1 MLWIRNEVN
10 EMGLK
15 RIISTSLF
23 LVSMASFGQG
33 IPVYDNASVLT
44 AIQQLLAWEKQYQQ
58 MYQQYMNQLQQ
69 IQQQQ
74 QQIANMSGTRN
85 LGLIN
90 NGITNSVIS
99 SDIQQQLTN
108 ANNKQAL
115 IQTTSQQ
122 LKNMLQASQGRSAQ
136 IQSLMSNINQTNDSK
151 GISELA
157 ARIQAEQVMA
167 TNEGKEAQL
176 LNQLNALQRQQQDED
191 LRNQSIKNLSKPSGA
206 IGR

>member
-1 MLWIRNEVN
+1 
-10 EMGLK
+10 MGLK

-122 LKNMLQASQGRSAQ
+122 LKNMLQASQWRSAQ

>member
-1 MLWIRNEVN
+1 
-10 EMGLK
+10 
-15 RIISTSLF
+15 
-23 LVSMASFGQG
+23 
-33 IPVYDNASVLT
+33 
-44 AIQQLLAWEKQYQQ
+44 
-58 MYQQYMNQLQQ
+58 
-69 IQQQQ
+69 
-74 QQIANMSGTRN
+74 MSGTRN

>member
-1 MLWIRNEVN
+1 MK
-10 EMGLK
+10 LK
-15 RIISTSLF
+15 RIICVVIF
-23 LVSMASFGQG
+23 VVSAPSFGQG

-58 MYQQYMNQLQQ
+58 MYQQYMNQIQQ

-74 QQIANMSGTRN
+74 QQITNMSGTRN

-90 NGITNSVIS
+90 NNITNPVIS
-99 SDIQQQLTN
+99 GDIQQQLNN
-108 ANNKQAL
+108 ATNKQAL
-115 IQTTSQQ
+115 IQATSQQ
-122 LKNMLQASQGRSAQ
+122 LNNLLQASQGRSAQ

-151 GISELA
+151 GIAELA

-167 TNEGKEAQL
+167 TNEGREAQL
-176 LNQLNALQRQQQDED
+176 LNQLSALQRQQQDEE
-191 LRNQSIKNLSKPSGA
+191 LRNQSLRNLSKPAGA

>member
-1 MLWIRNEVN
+1 
-10 EMGLK
+10 MGLK

>member
-1 MLWIRNEVN
+1 
-10 EMGLK
+10 MGLK

-74 QQIANMSGTRN
+74 QQITNMSGTRN